1 MDRSSPPERLGRG
14 GSGGGV
20 SIRSK
25 AEWRLG
31 KGKWALLC
39 SRFFRALIFL
49 NTEHLNHMFGNI
61 RESSGKHQPFHFYFQ
76 RAVGVGWGRRGWGE
90 GQEGREEVSSEG
102 KPEGSARSGSLAPRR
117 APPLE

>member
-1 MDRSSPPERLGRG
+1 MDRSSPAERLGRS
-14 GSGGGV
+14 GSGGEV
-20 SIRSK
+20 SIGSK
-25 AEWRLG
+25 DGWRLG

-76 RAVGVGWGRRGWGE
+76 REPWVLDGGGVGGERGRRA
-90 GQEGREEVSSEG
+90 GRRFHVRTS
-102 KPEGSARSGSLAPRR
+102 PR
-117 APPLE
+117 APQRAAALHPDASPR